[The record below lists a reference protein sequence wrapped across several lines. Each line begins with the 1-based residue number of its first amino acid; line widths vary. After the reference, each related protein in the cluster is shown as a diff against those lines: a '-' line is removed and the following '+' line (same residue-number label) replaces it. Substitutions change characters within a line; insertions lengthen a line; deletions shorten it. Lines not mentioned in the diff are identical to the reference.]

1 MVAVAASIRPP
12 VTLGGDRWERAEEEE
27 EEEEQGGV
35 GRGAE
40 SSGCA
45 RGRVSSRRGG
55 RAGDNFSRA
64 RAAGEG
70 AGSAAGPGSPKE
82 AREPREP
89 PPAPCALRRRRASGS
104 LPPGSQPR
112 VLKLGSINSRLLLL
126 LGAHRLASERRKVRL
141 KVSAAAA
148 AAAAPH
154 SASGRGNYP
163 PGPRGPGGGF
173 GGVGWVMVGDPWV
186 GGRWSGSD

>member
-27 EEEEQGGV
+27 EEEVQGGV

-45 RGRVSSRRGG
+45 RGRVSRRRGG

-70 AGSAAGPGSPKE
+70 AGSAAGPG
-82 AREPREP
+82 ARGRRGSLGSRRPR
-89 PPAPCALRRRRASGS
+89 PAPCA
-104 LPPGSQPR
+104 
-112 VLKLGSINSRLLLL
+112 
-126 LGAHRLASERRKVRL
+126 
-141 KVSAAAA
+141 
-148 AAAAPH
+148 AAAPPARFLPVP
-154 SASGRGNYP
+154 S
-163 PGPRGPGGGF
+163 PGC
-173 GGVGWVMVGDPWV
+173 
-186 GGRWSGSD
+186 